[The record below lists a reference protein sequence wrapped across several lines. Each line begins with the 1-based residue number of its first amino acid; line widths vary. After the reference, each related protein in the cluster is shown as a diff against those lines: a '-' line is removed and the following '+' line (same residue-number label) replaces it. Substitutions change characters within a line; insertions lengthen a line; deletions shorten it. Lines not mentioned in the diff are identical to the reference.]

1 MIVPLASS
9 MRLMTAS
16 RLMPYDVLDGLRRG
30 EARAIGEVY
39 DDHHQALRAFAVRL
53 VGDEAQAEDLVHEVF
68 VSLPKA
74 ITGYRGDSPL
84 RTFLIGIAVN
94 HARHHVRS
102 AARRRSLAERAQK
115 EPAETTTTT
124 PEQELETR
132 SLLSLI
138 DAALDELPLEQRVAF
153 VLCDVEERSSQEA
166 ANIVNAPEATVRT
179 RLRQARLKLREVLE
193 QAGVR

>member
-16 RLMPYDVLDGLRRG
+16 RLLPYDVLDGLRRG

-74 ITGYRGDSPL
+74 IAGFRGDSPL

-102 AARRRSLAERAQK
+102 AARRRSLAERAQR
-115 EPAETTTTT
+115 EPITATNTT

-153 VLCDVEERSSQEA
+153 VLCDVEERSSQEVA
-166 ANIVNAPEATVRT
+166 TIVNAPEATVRT

>member
-1 MIVPLASS
+1 MIVPLAST

-16 RLMPYDVLDGLRRG
+16 RLSTYDVLEGLRRG
-30 EARAIGEVY
+30 EARAVGEVY

-74 ITGYRGDSPL
+74 IASFRGESPL

-102 AARRRSLAERAQK
+102 AARRRSLAERAQQ
-115 EPAETTTTT
+115 EPLAASIT
-124 PEQELETR
+124 PEQELENR

-138 DAALDELPLEQRVAF
+138 DAALDELPLEQRIAF

-166 ANIVNAPEATVRT
+166 ASIVDAPEATVRT

>member
-1 MIVPLASS
+1 

-16 RLMPYDVLDGLRRG
+16 RLFQYDVLEGLRRG

-53 VGDEAQAEDLVHEVF
+53 LGDEAQAEDLVHEVF
-68 VSLPKA
+68 VSLPKSIA
-74 ITGYRGDSPL
+74 SFRGESPL
-84 RTFLIGIAVN
+84 RTFLMGVAVN

-102 AARRRSLAERAQK
+102 SARRRSLAERAQQ
-115 EPAETTTTT
+115 EPPPTTSAT

-166 ANIVNAPEATVRT
+166 ATIVNAPEATVRT
-179 RLRQARLKLREVLE
+179 RLRQARLKLREVLQ

>member
-1 MIVPLASS
+1 MIVPLTPT
-9 MRLMTAS
+9 MRVLTAS
-16 RLMPYDVLDGLRRG
+16 RLLPYDVLDGLRRG
-30 EARAIGEVY
+30 EARAVGEVY

-74 ITGYRGDSPL
+74 IASFRGESSL

-102 AARRRSLAERAQK
+102 AARRRSLAERAQQ
-115 EPAETTTTT
+115 EPLATTAAT
-124 PEQELETR
+124 PEQELEAR
-132 SLLSLI
+132 NLLSLI

-166 ANIVNAPEATVRT
+166 ATITNAPEATVRT